1 MGRGMITIEPIYQF
15 EIDDRSF
22 SVPVPA
28 TKLIC
33 DILEVKLYSYAIVKY
48 QLLSNEGKELF
59 WGVIRMEGDCYNLWN
74 DDNYIYE
81 WTKKELNL

>member
-1 MGRGMITIEPIYQF
+1 MITIEPKYQF

-33 DILEVKLYSYAIVKY
+33 NILELKLYSYAIVKY
-48 QLLSNEGKELF
+48 QLLSNDGKELF
-59 WGVIRMEGDCYNLWN
+59 
-74 DDNYIYE
+74 
-81 WTKKELNL
+81 